1 MGRSNTESSG
11 DSVSQALKLRW
22 KFQLSNLVYA
32 ISNQANP
39 IALVFEDLQWAHT
52 DALGKLSP
60 YQKNTCVIDLY
71 VTAIIFRYDPDT
83 IQLIL
88 TDDKIRYC
96 LFCMTYRDSGVQPKL
111 TEMVDDLFKKEE
123 EVLVWSVAL
132 GPVEKEAVDFLLSE
146 ALVSLVSGS
155 RIII

>member
-1 MGRSNTESSG
+1 
-11 DSVSQALKLRW
+11 
-22 KFQLSNLVYA
+22 
-32 ISNQANP
+32 
-39 IALVFEDLQWAHT
+39 
-52 DALGKLSP
+52 
-60 YQKNTCVIDLY
+60 
-71 VTAIIFRYDPDT
+71 
-83 IQLIL
+83 
-88 TDDKIRYC
+88 
-96 LFCMTYRDSGVQPKL
+96 MTYRDSGVQPKL